1 MIYGIARGI
10 AYLHENYHVTIIHRN
25 IKPSNILVDSE
36 FQAKIADFGLARLLR
51 TIWAMSALNSQAHCK
66 FRKCLNLL
74 QHHWNDIWWRWWWWW
89 WWIRGYTA
97 PEYAVSGHLSE
108 KVDIYSFGVVVLEII
123 SGQRCSDLHTNSD
136 SNSDS
141 IYLLDEVHFSLY
153 KRHVSVTISPKMA
166 KCVRFS
172 KILILCRRGKCG
184 MHQKL
189 ADEMLDRKEYRVEQ
203 VKKMVEIGL
212 ICTQSPAS
220 SRPSM
225 SEILAMMLSDGK
237 EEMRAPQRPN
247 SVIEGKNASLSS
259 ASNATL
265 SFSNFTAR

>member
-1 MIYGIARGI
+1 
-10 AYLHENYHVTIIHRN
+10 
-25 IKPSNILVDSE
+25 
-36 FQAKIADFGLARLLR
+36 
-51 TIWAMSALNSQAHCK
+51 
-66 FRKCLNLL
+66 
-74 QHHWNDIWWRWWWWW
+74 
-89 WWIRGYTA
+89 
-97 PEYAVSGHLSE
+97 
-108 KVDIYSFGVVVLEII
+108 
-123 SGQRCSDLHTNSD
+123 
-136 SNSDS
+136 
-141 IYLLDEVHFSLY
+141 
-153 KRHVSVTISPKMA
+153 
-166 KCVRFS
+166 
-172 KILILCRRGKCG
+172 